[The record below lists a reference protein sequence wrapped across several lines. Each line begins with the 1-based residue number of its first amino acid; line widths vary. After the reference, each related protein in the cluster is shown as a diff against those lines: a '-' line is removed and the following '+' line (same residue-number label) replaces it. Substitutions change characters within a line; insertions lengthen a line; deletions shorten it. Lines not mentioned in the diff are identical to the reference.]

1 MPNHQQKHREVLNE
15 CEMNM
20 IDFNEIKRII
30 AKGTVSVL
38 CILEV
43 KILSHRHRFLKDT
56 PRQKEKEMKA
66 YFFW

>member
-38 CILEV
+38 CMLEV
-43 KILSHRHRFLKDT
+43 KILSHR
-56 PRQKEKEMKA
+56 
-66 YFFW
+66 FFKGHATTKRNGK

>member
-38 CILEV
+38 YILEV
-43 KILSHRHRFLKDT
+43 EILSHR
-56 PRQKEKEMKA
+56 
-66 YFFW
+66 FFKGYATTKRNGK

>member
-38 CILEV
+38 Y
-43 KILSHRHRFLKDT
+43 T
-56 PRQKEKEMKA
+56 GRQKEKEMKA

>member
-15 CEMNM
+15 CGMNM

-43 KILSHRHRFLKDT
+43 EMLSHRFLDT

-66 YFFW
+66 SYLF